1 MFDLIAFDADD
12 TLWENE
18 ALYAWAQEQLRSL
31 LGSYGQP
38 QEIDQKLNEIES
50 GNLDSYGY
58 GFKSFGLSMI
68 ETAIDLSGGGIT
80 GKEIQQIIRLLKEML
95 RAEVHLLDGA
105 LEVVQTLSTQYD
117 LMLITKGD
125 LLDQQRKIKRSGL
138 GGYFKYIEIVSEK
151 DAHSYKKLLEKYQID
166 PHRFLMVGNS
176 LRSDI
181 LPVIALGG
189 KAIYIPYHLTWKHE
203 IPGDLVP
210 GENSYYQIEHLGE
223 IPSLMARLLNS

>member
-1 MFDLIAFDADD
+1 MLDLLAFDADD

-18 ALYAWAQEQLRSL
+18 ALYARAQEQFRSI

-38 QEIDQKLNEIES
+38 QEIDQKFNEIEL
-50 GNLDSYGY
+50 GNLDFYGY

-68 ETAIDLSGGGIT
+68 ETSIELSGGGVT
-80 GKEIQQIIRLLKEML
+80 GKDIQQIIRILKEML
-95 RAEVHLLDGA
+95 REEVHLLDGA

-138 GGYFKYIEIVSEK
+138 GGYFSYVEIVSEK
-151 DAHSYKKLLEKYQID
+151 DAHSYKKLLDKYQID

-189 KAIYIPYHLTWKHE
+189 KAIYIPHNLTWEHE
-203 IPGDLVP
+203 NIDNLVP

-223 IPSLMARLLNS
+223 IPSFVARLLNS